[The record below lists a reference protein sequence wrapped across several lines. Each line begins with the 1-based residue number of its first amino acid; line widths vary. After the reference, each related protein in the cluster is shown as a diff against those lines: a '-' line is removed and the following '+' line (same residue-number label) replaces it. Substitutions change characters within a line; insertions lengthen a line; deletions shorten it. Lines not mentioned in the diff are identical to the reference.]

1 MQSFCLKKL
10 FISLNEIITQKS
22 PSRSS
27 GMSSKNLT
35 YQDLVQI
42 IDLIKS
48 SSHFDEFHLKTD
60 ELEVDIKRNMGSAP
74 RRVDSA
80 GVEKHAAPEQ
90 ADAARPA
97 QSGPAPQPASAP
109 EAARPAP
116 AEPPAANQAASASL
130 DIPADAILI
139 KSPMV
144 GTFYRASEPGAAPF
158 VEIGQQAEEMTTVCL
173 IEVMK
178 LINSIPA
185 GQRGVVTHILVKDG
199 DPVEYGQVLM
209 ALAPDA

>member
-1 MQSFCLKKL
+1 MQSFYLKKL
-10 FISLNEIITQKS
+10 YISLNEIIKQNALEEI
-22 PSRSS
+22 S

-60 ELEVDIKRNMGSAP
+60 ELEVDIKRNAGGAP
-74 RRVDSA
+74 RQAASGGGEDNP
-80 GVEKHAAPEQ
+80 APEKRDT
-90 ADAARPA
+90 AKPA
-97 QSGPAPQPASAP
+97 QPVPAP
-109 EAARPAP
+109 EASRPAAP
-116 AEPPAANQAASASL
+116 AAEPPQAARAPAGAL
-130 DIPADAILI
+130 DIPADAILV

-144 GTFYRASEPGAAPF
+144 GTFYRAPEPGAAPF
-158 VEIGQQAEEMTTVCL
+158 VEIGQQAEELTTVCL

-185 GQRGVVTHILVKDG
+185 GQRGVVTHIFVKDG
-199 DPVEYGQVLM
+199 EPVEYGQVLM
-209 ALAPDA
+209 ALAPSA